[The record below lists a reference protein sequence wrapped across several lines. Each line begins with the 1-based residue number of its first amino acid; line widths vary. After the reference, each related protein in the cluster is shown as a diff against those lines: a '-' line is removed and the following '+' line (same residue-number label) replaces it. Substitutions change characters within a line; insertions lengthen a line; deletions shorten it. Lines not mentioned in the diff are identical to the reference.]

1 MARSRNQSIDGG
13 GRMSAKKPPK
23 MTSDLHR
30 MDSKYSCRFAIK
42 EGQIWCKWHPK
53 MPSPQRLRSIVETG
67 KYHAARHIF
76 LTEMA
81 ARIGGAVVC
90 LEL

>member
-1 MARSRNQSIDGG
+1 
-13 GRMSAKKPPK
+13 MSTKKPPE
-23 MTSDLHR
+23 MASDLHR
-30 MDSKYSCRFAIK
+30 MDNKYSCRFAIK
-42 EGQIWCKWHPK
+42 GEQFSCAWYPK
-53 MPSPQRLRSIVETG
+53 MPSPERLRRIVETG